1 MENIDSNMQA
11 MVEQLIT
18 MMTDYGLSAL
28 GAIAI
33 LVIGWLAAGWVKRAL
48 LRLMTRAERID
59 ETIGRFVASVARYA
73 VLVFTL
79 IAVLE
84 AFGVKT
90 TSFIAIL
97 GAMGLAVGLALQGT
111 LSNIAAGVML
121 LFFRPFKVGDFVETS
136 GGSGT
141 VLNIGLFITEL
152 STSDNIQLIV
162 PNGAIWGDSIKNFS
176 TNDTRRTD
184 IQIGVG
190 YDADLDHALRV
201 ISAALADDERVNVDP
216 EPLVAVTEL
225 GDSAVTIL
233 ARYWSARSDAFRL
246 KLALTKALKERLDT
260 EGISIPYPQ
269 MDVHVVKE
277 G

>member
-11 MVEQLIT
+11 MVDQLIAMT
-18 MMTDYGLSAL
+18 TDYGLSAL
-28 GAIAI
+28 GAVAI
-33 LVIGWLAAGWVKRAL
+33 LIIGWLAASWVQRTM
-48 LRLMTRAERID
+48 LRIMGRNERID
-59 ETIGRFVASVARYA
+59 ETIGRFVASVSRYA

-79 IAVLE
+79 VAVLE

-90 TSFIAIL
+90 TSFIAII

-121 LFFRPFKVGDFVETS
+121 LFFRPFKVGDYVETS
-136 GGSGT
+136 GGAGT
-141 VLNIGLFITEL
+141 VKNIGLFITEL

-162 PNGAIWGDSIKNFS
+162 PNGAIWGDAIKNFS

-190 YDADLDHALRV
+190 YDADLNHALRV
-201 ISAALADDERVNVDP
+201 ISAALADDDRVDVDP

-225 GDSAVTIL
+225 GDSSVTIL
-233 ARYWSARSDAFRL
+233 ARYWSARSDTFRL
-246 KLALTKALKERLDT
+246 KLALTKSLKERLDT